1 MIIKILCPGKSKHE
15 FIKKGIDDYLK
26 RLHSYTKIELI
37 EIQDVKLTST
47 NSIDIVKEKEAKIIE
62 KHLDNRSF
70 LVVLDLKG
78 KQMSSE
84 NFAELLKKSNKN
96 ITFLI
101 GGVYGLA
108 ENLLARADLKLS
120 FSKMTFTHQIIRLI
134 LLEQIY
140 RAFTIIK
147 GKKYHY

>member
-1 MIIKILCPGKSKHE
+1 M
-15 FIKKGIDDYLK
+15 K
-26 RLHSYTKIELI
+26 RLNSYAKIELI
-37 EIQDVKLTST
+37 EIQDIKLTST
-47 NSIDIVKEKEAKIIE
+47 NSIEIVKEKEAKIIE

-70 LVVLDLKG
+70 LVVLDLNG

-84 NFAELLKKSNKN
+84 NFAAFLKKSNKN
-96 ITFLI
+96 ITFLV
-101 GGVYGLA
+101 GGVYGIA
-108 ENLLARADLKLS
+108 ENLLERADLRLS

-140 RAFTIIK
+140 RAFTIIN